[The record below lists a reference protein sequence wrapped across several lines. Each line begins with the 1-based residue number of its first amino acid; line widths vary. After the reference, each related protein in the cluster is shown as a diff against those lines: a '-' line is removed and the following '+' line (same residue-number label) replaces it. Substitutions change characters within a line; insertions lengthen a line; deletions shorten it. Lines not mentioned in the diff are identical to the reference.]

1 MHIHCWIAIS
11 QLLQQLHEQQQA
23 SQLKTDVALTGYLGS
38 GMTTDHISRLVEA
51 GDMVH
56 LLWYFCTRARHY
68 HKCVSYISIQ
78 SVAQVCFSNIF

>member
-38 GMTTDHISRLVEA
+38 GMTTDHISRLV
-51 GDMVH
+51 
-56 LLWYFCTRARHY
+56 
-68 HKCVSYISIQ
+68 
-78 SVAQVCFSNIF
+78 